1 MEYQDLQA
9 IFKEW
14 LIQNDNWKPIIQ
26 RSASK
31 KQHSIDLRTFESG
44 NRIARFN
51 LDDNL
56 ATRIN
61 EALGEQLPNVL
72 TQDWIDISLL
82 EDKLSG
88 APLTVANFER
98 YIEEEKY
105 TDVILHRLISGFVLQ
120 GGGFQWS
127 NDQTS
132 PSSIE
137 SFPAVQN
144 EFSSERSN
152 TRGTIAMAK
161 IGNDPDSATNQW
173 FFNLADNSANL
184 DNQNGGFTVFGK
196 TKTQTDLLFVDILA
210 SSPVAN
216 AGGVFSS
223 LPYVSLTENTITAH
237 DTVRF
242 KSIEILDERKEINF
256 ELSVNNANQTS
267 LEATRENDQ
276 AQISSES
283 VIEQSSLEWL
293 TLRATEKVSGQH
305 LEQLIP
311 VFNSTNDN
319 LTGHQQLLDNALIL
333 SSYLNTERDEVI
345 NSVALPKQNESI
357 IDIDQNKS
365 IDLQDSKLML
375 RHAFGTFPGISLQQ
389 NLDDVGGNDDP
400 SDLLNSLNQLITP
413 AEI

>member
-72 TQDWIDISLL
+72 TQDWIDVSLL

-105 TDVILHRLISGFVLQ
+105 TDIILHRLISGFVLQ

-333 SSYLNTERDEVI
+333 SSYLNTEKDEVI
-345 NSVALPKQNESI
+345 NSVALPKQTESI

>member
-56 ATRIN
+56 AARIN
-61 EALGEQLPNVL
+61 EALGEQLPSVL
-72 TQDWIDISLL
+72 TQDWIDVSLL
-82 EDKLSG
+82 EDQLSG
-88 APLTVANFER
+88 APLTIANFER

-173 FFNLADNSANL
+173 FFNLADNSDNL

-196 TKTQTDLLFVDILA
+196 TKTETDLLFVDILA

>member
-9 IFKEW
+9 IFKGW

-72 TQDWIDISLL
+72 TQDWIDVSLL

-105 TDVILHRLISGFVLQ
+105 TDIILHRLISGFVLQ

-137 SFPAVQN
+137 SFPPVQN

>member
-105 TDVILHRLISGFVLQ
+105 TDIILHRLISGFVLQ

-127 NDQTS
+127 NNQTS

>member
-72 TQDWIDISLL
+72 TQDWIDVSLL

-105 TDVILHRLISGFVLQ
+105 TDIILHRLISGFVLQ

-196 TKTQTDLLFVDILA
+196 TKTETDLLFVDILA

-223 LPYVSLTENTITAH
+223 LPYVSLTENTITAP

-242 KSIEILDERKEINF
+242 KSIEILDERKEVNF

>member
-72 TQDWIDISLL
+72 TQDWIDVSLL

-127 NDQTS
+127 NNQTS

-293 TLRATEKVSGQH
+293 TLRATEKASGQH

-311 VFNSTNDN
+311 VFNSKNDN

>member
-72 TQDWIDISLL
+72 TQDWIDVSLL
-82 EDKLSG
+82 EDQLSG

-105 TDVILHRLISGFVLQ
+105 TDIILHRLISGFVLQ

-127 NDQTS
+127 NNQTS

>member
-72 TQDWIDISLL
+72 TQDWIDVSLL

-105 TDVILHRLISGFVLQ
+105 TDIILHRLISGFVLQ

-333 SSYLNTERDEVI
+333 SSYLNTEKDEVI
-345 NSVALPKQNESI
+345 NSVALPKQTESV

>member
-61 EALGEQLPNVL
+61 EALGEQLPSVL
-72 TQDWIDISLL
+72 TQDWIDVSLL

-196 TKTQTDLLFVDILA
+196 TKTETDLLFVDILA

>member
-72 TQDWIDISLL
+72 TQDWIDVSLL

-105 TDVILHRLISGFVLQ
+105 TDIILHRLISGFVLQ

-173 FFNLADNSANL
+173 FFNLVDNSDNL

-196 TKTQTDLLFVDILA
+196 TKTETDLLFVDILA

-319 LTGHQQLLDNALIL
+319 LTVHQQLLDNALIL
-333 SSYLNTERDEVI
+333 SSYLNTKRDEVI
-345 NSVALPKQNESI
+345 NSVALPKQTESI

>member
-56 ATRIN
+56 AARIN
-61 EALGEQLPNVL
+61 EALGEQLPSVL
-72 TQDWIDISLL
+72 TQDWIDVSLL
-82 EDKLSG
+82 EDQLSG
-88 APLTVANFER
+88 APLTIANFER

-173 FFNLADNSANL
+173 FFNLADNSDNL

-196 TKTQTDLLFVDILA
+196 TKTETDLLFVDILA

-223 LPYVSLTENTITAH
+223 LPYVSLTENTITAP

-242 KSIEILDERKEINF
+242 KSIEILDERKEVNF

-311 VFNSTNDN
+311 VFNSKNDN

-333 SSYLNTERDEVI
+333 SSYLNTKRDEVI
-345 NSVALPKQNESI
+345 NSVALPKQTESI
-357 IDIDQNKS
+357 MDIDQNKS

>member
-72 TQDWIDISLL
+72 TQDWIDVSLL
-82 EDKLSG
+82 EDQLSG

-105 TDVILHRLISGFVLQ
+105 TDIILHRLISGFVLQ

>member
-72 TQDWIDISLL
+72 TQDWIDVSLL

-105 TDVILHRLISGFVLQ
+105 TDIILHRLISGFVLQ

-127 NDQTS
+127 NNQTS